1 MINHKV
7 SKVNKVMVIPAV
19 DIKNGKCV
27 QLVQGK
33 PGTEQVILEDPAKI
47 ARQWEDQ
54 GARIIHVI
62 DLGGA
67 LEESKN
73 LELVKEIRDS
83 VSVPIQMG
91 GGIRTK
97 EDALNL
103 LDMGIDRVILG
114 TVAME
119 NHEVVK
125 ELSDSFGK
133 ERILVALDSKDSQVL
148 VRGWTKKT
156 DKTAPEMGK
165 IFEKLGAGGILFT
178 NVDYEGL
185 LKGFSLKPLEEL
197 LNVVKIPVIY
207 SGGVSTLNDVKKL
220 SQTKAA
226 GIVIGSALYKG
237 NINFEQALTYQ

>member
-1 MINHKV
+1 
-7 SKVNKVMVIPAV
+7 MVIPAV

-47 ARQWEDQ
+47 AQQWEDR
-54 GARIIHVI
+54 GARMIHVI

-67 LEESKN
+67 LGESKN
-73 LELVKEIRDS
+73 LEIVREILDS

-103 LDMGIDRVILG
+103 LDMGIDKVILG

-119 NHEVVK
+119 NHGVVK
-125 ELSDSFGK
+125 DLSNSFGK
-133 ERILVALDSKDSQVL
+133 ERILVALDSKDSQVV
-148 VRGWTKKT
+148 VRGWTEKT
-156 DKTAPEMGK
+156 DRTAPEMGK
-165 IFEKLGAGGILFT
+165 IFERLGAGGILFT

-185 LKGFSLKPLEEL
+185 MKGFSLKPLEEL
-197 LNVVKIPVIY
+197 LKAVHMPVIY
-207 SGGVSTLNDVKKL
+207 SGGVSTLEDVEQL
-220 SQTKAA
+220 SKTRVK
-226 GIVIGSALYKG
+226 GVVIGSALYKG
-237 NINFEQALTYQ
+237 NIKFEKALEYE